1 MSSKLML
8 SLAAVFALS
17 AAAPVP
23 AVQWSCGFA
32 ELLEGVEKMSGGAR
46 LPAG

>member
-17 AAAPVP
+17 AAAP
-23 AVQWSCGFA
+23 AVLATNSIRA
-32 ELLEGVEKMSGGAR
+32 
-46 LPAG
+46 